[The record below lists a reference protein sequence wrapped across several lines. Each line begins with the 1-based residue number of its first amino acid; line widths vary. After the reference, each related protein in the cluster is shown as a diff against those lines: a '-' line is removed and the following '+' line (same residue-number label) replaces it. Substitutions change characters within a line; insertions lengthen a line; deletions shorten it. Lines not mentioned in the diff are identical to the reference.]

1 MDDGSVQMQS
11 AKIAPDFSFESRV
24 DQPVCGIDEAGRGP
38 IAGPVV
44 AAAVV
49 LDPSH
54 VPSGINDSKMLSRSK
69 RESLFQLI
77 ISTGVVGVGFGSVA
91 EIDEVNILNATDFA
105 MERAVSQ
112 LKLVPVTALVDGNH
126 VPKLPCSSRAII
138 NGDKRSLSIA
148 AASIVAKVTRDNFM
162 FKLASDYTGYGWERN
177 VGYPTKEHIKALGS
191 LGITPH
197 HRKSFGPVARLLD

>member
-1 MDDGSVQMQS
+1 
-11 AKIAPDFSFESRV
+11 
-24 DQPVCGIDEAGRGP
+24 
-38 IAGPVV
+38 
-44 AAAVV
+44 
-49 LDPSH
+49 
-54 VPSGINDSKMLSRSK
+54 MLSRSK

-77 ISTGVVGVGFGSVA
+77 ISTGVVGVGFGRVA

-162 FKLASDYTGYGWERN
+162 FKLGSDYTGYGWERN